1 MNCWACAPGLEKNDA
16 AATATAINFAF
27 IRIILPLF
35 SAGSWTGQS
44 LRSTYPNDARAG
56 KIRIARPC
64 ARHGRALLASCSVDA
79 AATGQV
85 PIVARC
91 RISFA
96 SGEAAV
102 AASAAHVEAIFLS
115 GDEHETVER
124 STNDHRH

>member
-16 AATATAINFAF
+16 AATAAAINFAF
-27 IRIILPLF
+27 IRIIPPLIF
-35 SAGSWTGQS
+35 
-44 LRSTYPNDARAG
+44 RREV
-56 KIRIARPC
+56 
-64 ARHGRALLASCSVDA
+64 GRAKASGQPIQTTHGQGKFALLGHARGMAKPSWRVAPSTR
-79 AATGQV
+79 AATGQE

-102 AASAAHVEAIFLS
+102 AASAAHVESIFLS

-124 STNDHRH
+124 STNDH